1 MILPA
6 MARRGF
12 RGKRVE
18 AKRAGMMAIASKE
31 LPVYTMASERGEP
44 PRHQEHQVTPRKTK
58 LQNLVS
64 LGG

>member
-6 MARRGF
+6 MARSGF

-31 LPVYTMASERGEP
+31 LPTYTMGRQWVEP
-44 PRHQEHQVTPRKTK
+44 LRHKDHQVTPRKTK
-58 LQNLVS
+58 LKPW
-64 LGG
+64 

>member
-31 LPVYTMASERGEP
+31 LPVYTTEQIQWKRDF
-44 PRHQEHQVTPRKTK
+44 
-58 LQNLVS
+58 
-64 LGG
+64 

>member
-1 MILPA
+1 

-31 LPVYTMASERGEP
+31 LPVYTTEDNPLIPLCMDRRLACPYKIEWAE
-44 PRHQEHQVTPRKTK
+44 E
-58 LQNLVS
+58 
-64 LGG
+64 